1 MGCQCVISWGV
12 SLCDGGQSGVSRCEF
27 GQVSLDVAQGKWTFG
42 VMGVS
47 VCSVDVLGGQCVL
60 SWWWGS
66 VCAQLVCW
74 GLLVWLGITVL
85 RGQSECD

>member
-1 MGCQCVISWGV
+1 MCIKLMQWGVSVCSVGAVGVSVYQVDAMGCQCVISWGV

-47 VCSVDVLGGQCVL
+47 VCSVGMLGGQCVL
-60 SWWWGS
+60 S
-66 VCAQLVCW
+66 
-74 GLLVWLGITVL
+74 
-85 RGQSECD
+85 